1 MTHDAIDHHSNRWF
15 EILASILLI
24 NCVLQIDRISQLRH
38 YMLSST
44 LRIDRTF
51 LIFLQLLDLSQL
63 KLC

>member
-24 NCVLQIDRISQLRH
+24 NCVYQIDRISQLRH

-51 LIFLQLLDLSQL
+51 FIFLQLLHLSQL